1 MSENTKIEW
10 ADMTWNPWRG
20 CEKVS
25 PGCKFCYAEKQ
36 AKRNPKVLGEWGP
49 GAPRVRGVESYL
61 ALPAKWNAAAEKSG
75 ARPKVFCL
83 SFGDWLDEAVP
94 IEWFVHLLETIRTT
108 PHLDWLLLTKR
119 PENFKV
125 RLLMAAMHVAGYRD
139 GQKGDR
145 PTSPELP
152 GGQWIWD
159 WGCEGMPPANVW
171 VGTSVEDQKRA
182 DERIPELLKIPAK
195 VRFLSSEPLLGPIEF
210 SNVSGRLDV
219 VAQMGKKAL
228 AGINWVIVGGE
239 SGSKDKARVCALEW
253 VDGIRRQ
260 CDAAEV
266 ACFVKQLGTNPY
278 VENAN
283 LWDWPVDDEIGLYCD
298 PPDSVKAFAAVGV
311 MLKHLKGGDWEE
323 WPELLRVREFPKRNF
338 KSI

>member
-20 CEKVS
+20 CEKIS

-61 ALPAKWNAAAEKSG
+61 ALPAKWNKAAEKSG
-75 ARPKVFCL
+75 VRPKVFCL
-83 SFGDWLDEAVP
+83 SFGDWLDESVP
-94 IEWFVHLLETIRTT
+94 IEWLVHLLETIRTT

-119 PENFKV
+119 PENFTR
-125 RLLMAAMHVAGYRD
+125 RLKEAFIEAMW
-139 GQKGDR
+139 KGPLAD
-145 PTSPELP
+145 
-152 GGQWIWD
+152 WIWQ
-159 WGCEGMPPANVW
+159 WGAVKMAPVNVW
-171 VGTSVEDQKRA
+171 IGASAEDQKRA
-182 DERIPELLKIPAK
+182 DERIPALLQIPAK
-195 VRFLSSEPLLGPIEF
+195 VRFLSCEPLLGPIEF
-210 SNVSGRLDV
+210 SDV
-219 VAQMGKKAL
+219 LRRSDAVAQLGRRAL
-228 AGINWVIVGGE
+228 SGIDWVIVGGE
-239 SGSKDKARVCALEW
+239 SGSKDKVRVCALEW

-260 CDAAEV
+260 CEAADI

-298 PPDSVKAFAAVGV
+298 PPESVKAFAAVGV
-311 MLKHLKGGDWEE
+311 MLKHPKGGDWEE
-323 WPELLRVREFPKRNF
+323 WPEPLRVRQFPKL
-338 KSI
+338 